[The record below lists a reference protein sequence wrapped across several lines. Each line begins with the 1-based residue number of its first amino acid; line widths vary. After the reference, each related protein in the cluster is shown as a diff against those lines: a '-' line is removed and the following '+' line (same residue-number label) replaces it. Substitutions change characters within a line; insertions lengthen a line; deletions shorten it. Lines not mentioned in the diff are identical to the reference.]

1 MPMKSLAGPQEAR
14 LLVDRL
20 RHVTPQSVRR
30 WGRMTPLEMVC
41 HLADAYRHAMGEIA
55 ASPVDTLFSRNVVKR
70 VALWL
75 PVRWPPGYPTR
86 PEVDPQRAGR
96 NPGDFL
102 RDRDQVETDLYRFI
116 DAIHRGTMARH
127 SIFGPMSAR
136 EWLRWGWLH
145 ADHHL
150 RQFSQ

>member
-1 MPMKSLAGPQEAR
+1 MRSLAEPNAAR

-30 WGRMTPLEMVC
+30 WGRMSAQEMVC

-55 ASPVDTLFSRNVVKR
+55 GMPADTIFTRNVIKNF
-70 VALWL
+70 ALWT
-75 PVRWPPGYPTR
+75 PFPWPPGYPTR
-86 PEVDPQRAGR
+86 PELDPQREGR
-96 NPGDFL
+96 RPADFI
-102 RDRDQVETDLYRFI
+102 RDRDQVETELYRFV
-116 DAIHRGTMARH
+116 DAVHRGTIARH
-127 SIFGPMSAR
+127 PIFGAMGRR

-150 RQFSQ
+150 RQFST

>member
-1 MPMKSLAGPQEAR
+1 MRSLTNPTEAR

-30 WGRMTPLEMVC
+30 WGRMMPQEMVC

-55 ASPVDTLFSRNVVKR
+55 ASRADTLLSRTVIKS

-75 PVRWPPGYPTR
+75 PMPWPPGYPTR
-86 PEVDPQRAGR
+86 PEVDPQRAGTK
-96 NPGDFL
+96 PGEFL

-116 DAIHRGTMARH
+116 DAVHRGAMAPH
-127 SIFGPMSAR
+127 SIFGAMSAR

-150 RQFSQ
+150 RQFSE